1 MAYSTI
7 EDLTELHGEAVLTEL
22 TFTKKLGPRPTTID
36 EPVAQRAINS
46 GDGIIDSYIGQRVSL
61 PIPVVP
67 SFINTL
73 SIDLATY
80 YLHKKNGNTGG
91 KDNAN
96 YKLYEDAIKHLERF
110 AKGETSLGLA
120 IFDDA
125 TADDDNEVSH
135 HADISSEVR
144 QFTRK
149 TMGQLT

>member
-7 EDLTELHGEAVLTEL
+7 ADLTELHGETVLTEL
-22 TFTKKLGPRPTTID
+22 TFTKKPGQRPTAID
-36 EPVAQRAINS
+36 EPVAQRAISS
-46 GDGIIDSYIGQRVSL
+46 GDGIIDSYLGQRVSL

-96 YKLYEDAIKHLERF
+96 YKLYEDALKHLERF
-110 AKGETSLGLA
+110 AEGKTSLGLS
-120 IFDDA
+120 IPEDDP
-125 TADDDNEVSH
+125 TDDQPSH
-135 HADISSEVR
+135 HADISSEPR
-144 QFTRK
+144 QFNRT
-149 TMGQLT
+149 TMGRLT